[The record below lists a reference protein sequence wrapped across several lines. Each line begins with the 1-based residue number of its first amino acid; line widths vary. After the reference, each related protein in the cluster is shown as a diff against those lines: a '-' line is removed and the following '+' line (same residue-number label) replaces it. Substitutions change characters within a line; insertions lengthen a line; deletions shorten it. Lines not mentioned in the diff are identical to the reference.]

1 MKKKFL
7 IGATILAMVLSFT
20 VLGIS
25 VYAVVNQSVAV
36 KNTISFAGK
45 TNNLHFI
52 IDGRITGTKNDSDP
66 KLGTRWEYDY
76 ETMGLVGH
84 EWNVGSIE
92 FASEGLT
99 VEEINITYT
108 FQIQNLSSYPMEAKF
123 NGPGE
128 LVAGLNKN
136 YYVYKL
142 GMEQTEASQIQ
153 INRNETA
160 TMVLKLTLDNIKDF
174 SCNENINFAIEVTS
188 LETV

>member
-7 IGATILAMVLSFT
+7 ISATILAIILSFT
-20 VLGIS
+20 ILGVS
-25 VYAVVNQSVAV
+25 VYAVINQSIAV

-52 IDGRITGTKNDSDP
+52 IDGRITGTKDDSNP

-76 ETMGLVGH
+76 ETMGIVGH

-99 VEEINITYT
+99 VEQINITYT
-108 FQIQNLSSYPMEAKF
+108 FQIENLSSYPMIAAF
-123 NGPGE
+123 NGPGD

-136 YYVYKL
+136 FYINKP
-142 GMEQTEASQIQ
+142 GMAQTEASQIQ
-153 INRNETA
+153 INRNETG
-160 TMVLKLTLDNIKDF
+160 TLILKLTIDSLENF

>member
-1 MKKKFL
+1 MRKKFL
-7 IGATILAMVLSFT
+7 IGATILAIVLSFT

-99 VEEINITYT
+99 VQEINITYT
-108 FQIQNLSSYPMEAKF
+108 FQIENLSSYPMIAAF
-123 NGPGE
+123 NGPGD
-128 LVAGLNKN
+128 LVDGLNKN

-174 SCNENINFAIEVTS
+174 SCNENINFAIDITS